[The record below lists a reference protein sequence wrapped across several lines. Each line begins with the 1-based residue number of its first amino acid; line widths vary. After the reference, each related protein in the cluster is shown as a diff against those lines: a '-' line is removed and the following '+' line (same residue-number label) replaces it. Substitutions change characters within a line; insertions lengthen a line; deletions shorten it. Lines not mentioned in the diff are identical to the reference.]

1 MLAARRSAPL
11 EARARADAALC
22 QELDHLVRRQR
33 PKTVAAYVPLLDEP
47 GWGCLLESLSGSRVL
62 LPVLLDDLDL
72 DWAEYAGPT
81 SLVPIGRGLRAPEGS
96 RLGTAA
102 IATAS
107 LVIVPA
113 VAVDHAGVRLGRGGG
128 SYDRTL
134 TRLGESA
141 LVVALLYDGELVE
154 RLPAEPHDSRVHA
167 VIMPTFGLVN
177 LPTDAG
183 RTAGA

>member
-33 PKTVAAYVPLLDEP
+33 PETVAAYVPLLDEP

-128 SYDRTL
+128 SYDRVLARVGGTVP
-134 TRLGESA
+134 A
-141 LVVALLYDGELVE
+141 LAVVDADEVLDA
-154 RLPAEPHDSRVHA
+154 LPAEPHDRPVDGYVTPLGVTWLRA
-167 VIMPTFGLVN
+167 AP
-177 LPTDAG
+177 
-183 RTAGA
+183 